1 MNWQDNELIL
11 AHGIYPLIVMK
22 VDEVIFTINLFRKNS
37 EATVKIKKRKERQDE
52 RRQKARDRGEK
63 PIK

>member
-22 VDEVIFTINLFRKNS
+22 IDEVIFTINLFRKNS

-52 RRQKARDRGEK
+52 RRQKARDRREK